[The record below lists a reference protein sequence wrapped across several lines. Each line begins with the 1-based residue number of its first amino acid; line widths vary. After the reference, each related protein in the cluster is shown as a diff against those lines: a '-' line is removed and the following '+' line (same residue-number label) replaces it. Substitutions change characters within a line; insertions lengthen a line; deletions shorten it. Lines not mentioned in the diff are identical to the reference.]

1 MNIPIDRAKDIAEQ
15 MFRSIDAIELMDLY
29 DSFEYEDPADA
40 LAETIKENPLAIIEF
55 LSDLVED
62 YSEKYKED

>member
-62 YSEKYKED
+62 YSERRV

>member
-1 MNIPIDRAKDIAEQ
+1 MNIPIDKAKDIAEQ

-55 LSDLVED
+55 LSDLVEG

>member
-29 DSFEYEDPADA
+29 DDSAFNDPADA
-40 LAETIKENPLAIIEF
+40 LAVTIQENPLAVIEL
-55 LSDLVED
+55 LSGLVED

>member
-1 MNIPIDRAKDIAEQ
+1 MNIPIDKAKDIAEQ
-15 MFRSIDAIELMDLY
+15 MFRSIDAIELMDFY

-62 YSEKYKED
+62 YSERRV